1 MKQIVLGSSSPFRK
15 ELLRKLIPEFET
27 CSPDIDETPHAGET
41 PKDLVGRLAIAKA
54 KAVAA
59 HFPSA
64 LIIASDQ
71 VSVLNDK
78 INGKPGNQQQAFLQ
92 LKASSGNTVTFF
104 TSLCLY
110 DASTHRSELVVEPF
124 HVHFR
129 HLKDDEINRYLDK
142 EAPFN
147 CAGSFKSEGLGI
159 SLFRKLEGDDPN
171 ALIGLP
177 LIKLADLLRNQGI
190 QIP

>member
-1 MKQIVLGSSSPFRK
+1 MRKIVLGSSSPFRQ

-27 CSPDIDETPHAGET
+27 SSPDIDETPHPGEQ
-41 PKDLVGRLAIAKA
+41 PEALIARLALEKA

-59 HFPSA
+59 HHNDA

-71 VSVLNDK
+71 VSVLHGQ
-78 INGKPGNQQQAFLQ
+78 INGKPGNRERAFLQ

-110 DASTHRSELVVEPF
+110 DSKTHQSSLVVEPF

-129 HLKDDEINRYLDK
+129 ELEDGEIDRYLEK
-142 EAPFN
+142 ETPFN

-159 SLFRKLEGDDPN
+159 ALFSKLEGDDPN

-177 LIKLADLLRNQGI
+177 LIKLAEMLRNQGI

>member
-1 MKQIVLGSSSPFRK
+1 MRQIILGSSSPFRR
-15 ELLRKLIPEFET
+15 ELLRKLIADFET
-27 CSPDIDETPHAGET
+27 CSPDIDETPAPGER
-41 PKDLVGRLAIAKA
+41 PEQLVARLARQKA
-54 KAVAA
+54 EAVAA
-59 HFPSA
+59 RYPEA

-71 VSVLNDK
+71 VSVLHGQ
-78 INGKPGNQQQAFLQ
+78 INGKPGSMEPAIQQ

-110 DASTHRSELVVEPF
+110 DATTGQGQSVVEPF

-129 HLKDDEINRYLDK
+129 ELNEDEIRRYLEK
-142 EAPFN
+142 ETPFN

-159 SLFRKLEGDDPN
+159 TLFKKLEGDDPN

-177 LIKLADLLRNQGI
+177 LIKLAEMLRQQGI

>member
-1 MKQIVLGSSSPFRK
+1 MRKIVLGSSSPFRQ
-15 ELLRKLIPEFET
+15 ELLRKLITNFET
-27 CSPDIDETPHAGET
+27 CSPDIDETPLLHEKPEA
-41 PKDLVGRLAIAKA
+41 LVARLALKKA
-54 KAVAA
+54 EAVATR
-59 HFPSA
+59 HPDA

-71 VSVLNDK
+71 VSVLQGQ
-78 INGKPGNQQQAFLQ
+78 INGKPGSHERAFQQ

-110 DASTHRSELVVEPF
+110 DSKTHQSNLVVEPF
-124 HVHFR
+124 QVHFR
-129 HLKDDEINRYLDK
+129 ELEDGEITRYLEK
-142 EAPFN
+142 ETPFN

-159 SLFRKLEGDDPN
+159 ALFSKLEGDDPN

-177 LIKLADLLRNQGI
+177 LIKLAEMLRNQGI

>member
-15 ELLRKLIPEFET
+15 ELLRKLIPEFDT
-27 CSPDIDETPHAGET
+27 CSPDIDETPLTNES
-41 PKDLVGRLAIAKA
+41 PLDLVARLALAKA
-54 KAVAA
+54 KAVAKT
-59 HFPSA
+59 FPDA
-64 LIIASDQ
+64 MIIASDQ
-71 VSVLNDK
+71 VSVLNHQ
-78 INGKPGNQQQAFLQ
+78 INGKPGNHQRAFEQ

-110 DASTHRSELVVEPF
+110 DASTHQSELVVEPF

-129 HLKDDEINRYLDK
+129 ELDDDEINRYLSK
-142 EAPFN
+142 EAPFS

-159 SLFRKLEGDDPN
+159 ALFKKLEGDDPN

-190 QIP
+190 HIP

>member
-1 MKQIVLGSSSPFRK
+1 MRQIILGSSSPFRR
-15 ELLRKLIPEFET
+15 ELLCKLIADFET
-27 CSPDIDETPHAGET
+27 CSPDIDETPTPGER
-41 PKDLVGRLAIAKA
+41 PEQLVARLARQKA
-54 KAVAA
+54 EAVAA
-59 HFPSA
+59 RYPEA

-71 VSVLNDK
+71 VSVLHGK
-78 INGKPGNQQQAFLQ
+78 INGKPGSMEPAIQQ

-110 DASTHRSELVVEPF
+110 DATTGQSQSVVEPF
-124 HVHFR
+124 YVHFR
-129 HLKDDEINRYLDK
+129 ELNEDEIRRYLEK
-142 EAPFN
+142 ETPFN

-159 SLFRKLEGDDPN
+159 TLFKKLEGDDPN

-177 LIKLADLLRNQGI
+177 LIKLAEMLRQQGI